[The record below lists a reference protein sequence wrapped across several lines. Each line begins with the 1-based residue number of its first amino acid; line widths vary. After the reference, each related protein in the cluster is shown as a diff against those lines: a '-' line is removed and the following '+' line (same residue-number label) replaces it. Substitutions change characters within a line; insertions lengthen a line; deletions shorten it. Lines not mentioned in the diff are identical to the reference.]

1 MEKIKEFV
9 KKELSKDNSGHGYQH
24 ALRVYGNAKKIL
36 EKEGGDELVVLTA
49 ALIHDTVDKKL
60 FDDQQQRLQ
69 VVKEFLAEQKYNE
82 KQIEEIIYIIS
93 NISWNGGKN
102 VELDSLNAMI
112 VRDADRLDAIGAI
125 GIIRTTEYGVSRQR
139 SFYEDKNLK
148 VVDGKYD
155 FNEITTSTLSHFY
168 EKLLLLKDLMH
179 TKTARE
185 LAEKRHEFMKCFLQ
199 EFYDEL

>member
-1 MEKIKEFV
+1 M
-9 KKELSKDNSGHGYQH
+9 N
-24 ALRVYGNAKKIL
+24 
-36 EKEGGDELVVLTA
+36 
-49 ALIHDTVDKKL
+49 
-60 FDDQQQRLQ
+60 
-69 VVKEFLAEQKYNE
+69 
-82 KQIEEIIYIIS
+82 EIIYIIS

-139 SFYEDKNLK
+139 NFYHEENLK
-148 VVDGKYD
+148 VVDGKFCFKD
-155 FNEITTSTLSHFY
+155 ITASTLSHFY

-179 TKTARE
+179 TKTAKK
-185 LAEKRHEFMKCFLQ
+185 LAEKRHVFMEKFLQ